1 MNKKIRCCLFSIVW
15 QQIFFISY
23 VVFMQSV
30 SHVRL
35 SATPWIAHL
44 ASLSFTI
51 SQSLLKLMS
60 VELVMLSNHLSSVI
74 SFSFCP
80 QSFPASGSF
89 PMSWLFTSDGQS
101 VGNSASV
108 LPMNIHGWFPLGLTG
123 LISLQSTGISRV
135 FSSTTIR
142 NHQFFSPQPSLRS
155 SSQHLHMTIG
165 KM

>member
-1 MNKKIRCCLFSIVW
+1 MSNSLQPHELHVW
-15 QQIFFISY
+15 
-23 VVFMQSV
+23 
-30 SHVRL
+30 L
-35 SATPWIAHL
+35 PCP
-44 ASLSFTI
+44 SLSPRVCSNSCPLSWLCYLTI
-51 SQSLLKLMS
+51 S
-60 VELVMLSNHLSSVI
+60 SSVI

-80 QSFPASGSF
+80 QSLPATGSF

-142 NHQFFSPQPSLRS
+142 NHQFSGAQPTLRF